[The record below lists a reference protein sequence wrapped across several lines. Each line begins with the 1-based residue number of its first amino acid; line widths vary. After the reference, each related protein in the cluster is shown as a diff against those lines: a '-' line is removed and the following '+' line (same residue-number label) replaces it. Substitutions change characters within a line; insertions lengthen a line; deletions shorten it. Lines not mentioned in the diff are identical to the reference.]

1 MNYMFLPL
9 KMLQKFVQ
17 SYAKYSIFAQWKWLL
32 GVIYCCFFE
41 IMAKQKHYIF
51 NQLTQNFEVLETSKS
66 KKLLRALLITLAVLG
81 IAFLFAVLLFTFFK
95 SPKEKMQARELEYM
109 KLQYE
114 ILNDR
119 LDNMETL
126 LSDMEQR
133 DNDLYRVMFEAD
145 PIPSTMRRSAFS
157 NSERYEHLYGYI
169 NSNQVVSAARKLDV
183 IASQLYHQ
191 SVSYDT
197 LFNMARNKSDMLAH
211 IPAIFPLKET
221 ELKYISSYFG
231 YRPDPIYKIE
241 KFHSGIDFSAQMGT
255 EAYAT
260 GDGVVLDVEKGHWG
274 YGNMVIIDHGYGYKT
289 RYAHL
294 QKAVVRK
301 GQHVKRGQLIG
312 FIGNTGKTTGV
323 HLHYEVLKNDVQID
337 PINFFYNDLTP
348 DEYKQ
353 ILEQSTLPTQSMD

>member
-1 MNYMFLPL
+1 
-9 KMLQKFVQ
+9 
-17 SYAKYSIFAQWKWLL
+17 
-32 GVIYCCFFE
+32 
-41 IMAKQKHYIF
+41 MAKQKRYIF

-66 KKLLRALLITLAVLG
+66 RKVLRFLLVLLALLGV
-81 IAFLFAVLLFTFFK
+81 AFLFAVLLFTFFK
-95 SPKEKMQARELEYM
+95 SPKEKSLARELDYM

-119 LDNMETL
+119 LDNMEL
-126 LSDMEQR
+126 LLTDMEQR

-145 PIPSTMRRSAFS
+145 PIPRSVRRSGFS
-157 NSERYEHLYGYI
+157 DADRYAGLYGYI
-169 NSNQVVSAARKLDV
+169 NSSQVVNAARKLDV
-183 IASQLYHQ
+183 ISSQLYHQ

-197 LFNMARNKSDMLAH
+197 LFALARNKSDMLAH

-221 ELKYISSYFG
+221 EIKYISSYFG

-255 EAYAT
+255 EAYST
-260 GDGVVLDVEKGHWG
+260 GDGVVSDVEKGHWG
-274 YGNMVIIDHGYGYKT
+274 YGNMVTIDHGYGYKT

-294 QKAVVRK
+294 QKAAVRK
-301 GQHVKRGQLIG
+301 GQKVKRGQLIG

-348 DEYKQ
+348 DEYEQ
-353 ILEQSTLPTQSMD
+353 ILEQSTLPTQTMD

>member
-1 MNYMFLPL
+1 
-9 KMLQKFVQ
+9 
-17 SYAKYSIFAQWKWLL
+17 
-32 GVIYCCFFE
+32 
-41 IMAKQKHYIF
+41 MAKQKRYIF

-66 KKLLRALLITLAVLG
+66 RKVLRFLLVMLALLGV
-81 IAFLFAVLLFTFFK
+81 AFLFAVLLFTFFK
-95 SPKEKMQARELEYM
+95 SPKEKSQARELEYM

-119 LDNMETL
+119 LDNIEIL
-126 LSDMEQR
+126 LTDMEQR

-145 PIPSTMRRSAFS
+145 PIPRQVRRSGFS
-157 NSERYEHLYGYI
+157 DADRYAGLYGYI

-183 IASQLYHQ
+183 ISSQLYHQ

-197 LFNMARNKSDMLAH
+197 LFAMARNKSDMLAH

-221 ELKYISSYFG
+221 EIKYISSYFG
-231 YRPDPIYKIE
+231 YRPDPIYKVE
-241 KFHSGIDFSAQMGT
+241 KLHTGIDFSAQMGT

-260 GDGVVLDVEKGHWG
+260 GDGVVSDVEKGHWG
-274 YGNMVIIDHGYGYKT
+274 YGNMVTIDHGYGYKT

-294 QKAVVRK
+294 QKAAVRK
-301 GQHVKRGQLIG
+301 GQRMKRGQLIG

-323 HLHYEVLKNDVQID
+323 HLHYEVLKNDVPIN

-348 DEYKQ
+348 DEYEQ
-353 ILEQSTLPTQSMD
+353 ILEQSTLPTQTMD

>member
-1 MNYMFLPL
+1 
-9 KMLQKFVQ
+9 
-17 SYAKYSIFAQWKWLL
+17 
-32 GVIYCCFFE
+32 
-41 IMAKQKHYIF
+41 MAKQTRYIF
-51 NQLTQNFEVLETSKS
+51 NQLTQNFEVLETPKS
-66 KKLLRALLITLAVLG
+66 RKVLRFFLVLLALLG

-95 SPKEKMQARELEYM
+95 SPKEKSQARELEYM

-119 LDNMETL
+119 LDNIEIL
-126 LSDMEQR
+126 LTDMEQR

-145 PIPSTMRRSAFS
+145 PIPRSVRRSGFS
-157 NSERYEHLYGYI
+157 DADRYAGLYGYM
-169 NSNQVVSAARKLDV
+169 NSNQVLNAARKLDV
-183 IASQLYHQ
+183 ISSQLYHQ

-197 LFNMARNKSDMLAH
+197 LFAMARNKSDMLAH

-221 ELKYISSYFG
+221 EIKYISSYFG

-241 KFHSGIDFSAQMGT
+241 KFHSGIDFSAQKGT

-260 GDGVVLDVEKGHWG
+260 GDGVVCDVEKGHWG
-274 YGNMVIIDHGYGYKT
+274 YGNMVTIDHGYGYKT

-294 QKAVVRK
+294 QKAAVRR
-301 GQHVKRGQLIG
+301 GQQVKRGQLIG

-323 HLHYEVLKNDVQID
+323 HLHYEVLKNNAPIN
-337 PINFFYNDLTP
+337 PINFFYKDLTP
-348 DEYKQ
+348 DEYEQ

>member
-1 MNYMFLPL
+1 MVR
-9 KMLQKFVQ
+9 QKR
-17 SYAKYSIFAQWKWLL
+17 
-32 GVIYCCFFE
+32 
-41 IMAKQKHYIF
+41 YIF

-66 KKLLRALLITLAVLG
+66 RKVLRFLLVLLALLG
-81 IAFLFAVLLFTFFK
+81 IAFLFSVLLFTFFK
-95 SPKEKMQARELEYM
+95 SPKEKSLARELDYM

-119 LDNMETL
+119 LDNMEIL
-126 LSDMEQR
+126 LTDMEQR

-145 PIPSTMRRSAFS
+145 PIPRSVRRSGFS
-157 NSERYEHLYGYI
+157 DADRYAGLYGYI
-169 NSNQVVSAARKLDV
+169 NSSQVVNAARKLDV
-183 IASQLYHQ
+183 ISSQMYHQ

-197 LFNMARNKSDMLAH
+197 LYALARNKSDMLAH

-221 ELKYISSYFG
+221 EIKYISSYFG

-241 KFHSGIDFSAQMGT
+241 KFHSGIDFSAQLGT

-260 GDGVVLDVEKGHWG
+260 GDGVVSDVEKGHWG
-274 YGNMVIIDHGYGYKT
+274 YGNMVTVDHGYGYKT

-294 QKAVVRK
+294 QKAAVRK
-301 GQHVKRGQLIG
+301 GQKVKRGQLIG

-348 DEYKQ
+348 DEYEQ
-353 ILEQSTLPTQSMD
+353 ILEQSTLPTQTMD

>member
-1 MNYMFLPL
+1 
-9 KMLQKFVQ
+9 
-17 SYAKYSIFAQWKWLL
+17 
-32 GVIYCCFFE
+32 
-41 IMAKQKHYIF
+41 MAKQKRYIF

-66 KKLLRALLITLAVLG
+66 RKVLRFLLVMLALLGV
-81 IAFLFAVLLFTFFK
+81 AFLFAVLLFTFFK
-95 SPKEKMQARELEYM
+95 SPKEKSQARELEYM

-119 LDNMETL
+119 LDNIEIL
-126 LSDMEQR
+126 LTDMEQR

-145 PIPSTMRRSAFS
+145 PIPRQVRRSGFS
-157 NSERYEHLYGYI
+157 DADRYAGLYGYI

-183 IASQLYHQ
+183 ISSQLYHQ

-197 LFNMARNKSDMLAH
+197 LFAMARNKSDMLAH

-221 ELKYISSYFG
+221 EIKYISSYFG
-231 YRPDPIYKIE
+231 YRPDPIYKVE
-241 KFHSGIDFSAQMGT
+241 KLHTGIDFSAQMGT

-260 GDGVVLDVEKGHWG
+260 GDGVVSDVEKGHWG
-274 YGNMVIIDHGYGYKT
+274 YGNMVTIDHGYGYKT

-294 QKAVVRK
+294 QKAAVRK
-301 GQHVKRGQLIG
+301 GQRMKRGQLIG

-323 HLHYEVLKNDVQID
+323 HLHYEVLKNDVPIN

-348 DEYKQ
+348 DEYEL
-353 ILEQSTLPTQSMD
+353 ILEQSTLPTQTMD

>member
-1 MNYMFLPL
+1 
-9 KMLQKFVQ
+9 
-17 SYAKYSIFAQWKWLL
+17 
-32 GVIYCCFFE
+32 
-41 IMAKQKHYIF
+41 MAKQKHYIF

-66 KKLLRALLITLAVLG
+66 KRLLRYILISLAVLG
-81 IAFLFAVLLFTFFK
+81 NTFLFAVLLFTFFK

-119 LDNMETL
+119 LDNMEIL

-133 DNDLYRVMFEAD
+133 DNNLYRVMFEAD
-145 PIPSTMRRSAFS
+145 PVPSNIRKSGFLTP
-157 NSERYEHLYGYI
+157 NRYDNLYGYM
-169 NSNQVVSAARKLDV
+169 NSNQVANTTRKLDI

-197 LFNMARNKSDMLAH
+197 LFALARNKSEMLAH

-221 ELKYISSYFG
+221 EIKYISSYFG
-231 YRPDPIYKIE
+231 YRPDPIYKVQ
-241 KFHSGIDFSAQMGT
+241 KFHSGIDFSAQKGT

-260 GDGVVLDVEKGHWG
+260 GDGIVVEVEKGHWG
-274 YGNMVIIDHGYGYKT
+274 YGNMVTIDHGFGYKT

-294 QKAVVRK
+294 QKAAVRK
-301 GQHVKRGQLIG
+301 GQKLKRGQLIG
-312 FIGNTGKTTGV
+312 YVGNTGKTTGV

-337 PINFFYNDLTP
+337 PINFFFNDLTP
-348 DEYKQ
+348 DEYEQ
-353 ILEQSTLPTQSMD
+353 ILQQSTLPTQSMD

>member
-1 MNYMFLPL
+1 
-9 KMLQKFVQ
+9 
-17 SYAKYSIFAQWKWLL
+17 
-32 GVIYCCFFE
+32 
-41 IMAKQKHYIF
+41 MAKQTRYIF

-66 KKLLRALLITLAVLG
+66 RKVLRFFLILLALLGV
-81 IAFLFAVLLFTFFK
+81 AFLFAVLLFTFFK
-95 SPKEKMQARELEYM
+95 SPKEKSQARELEYM

-119 LDNMETL
+119 LDNIEIL
-126 LSDMEQR
+126 LTDMEQR

-145 PIPSTMRRSAFS
+145 PIPRSVRRSGFS
-157 NSERYEHLYGYI
+157 DADRYAGLYGYM
-169 NSNQVVSAARKLDV
+169 NSNQVLNAARKLDV
-183 IASQLYHQ
+183 ISSQLYHQ

-197 LFNMARNKSDMLAH
+197 LFAMARNKSDMLAH

-221 ELKYISSYFG
+221 EIKYISSYFG

-241 KFHSGIDFSAQMGT
+241 KFHSGIDFSAQKGT

-260 GDGVVLDVEKGHWG
+260 GDGVVCDVEKGHWG
-274 YGNMVIIDHGYGYKT
+274 YGNMVTIDHSYGYKT

-294 QKAVVRK
+294 QKAAVRR
-301 GQHVKRGQLIG
+301 GQQVKRGQLIG

-323 HLHYEVLKNDVQID
+323 HLHYEVLKNNAPIN
-337 PINFFYNDLTP
+337 PINFFYKDLTP
-348 DEYKQ
+348 DEYEQ